1 MALKLGL
8 RGANELALSRAEQ
21 R

>member
-1 MALKLGL
+1 MALKLGP